1 MIESIKKIILKKI
14 FHIEVTERG
23 DIVEFQKVNDKQII
37 SELLG
42 IINRQQEFISKNINE
57 RVVYVDPQSGYTNVE
72 RYDDPNAEKK
82 EEEPETF
89 EPPEDVTPEKLQEI
103 MEGKEEDNSEEGE
116 K

>member
-1 MIESIKKIILKKI
+1 MIEKLKKLFSKDKSI
-14 FHIEVTERG
+14 ELQLIEV
-23 DIVEFQKVNDKQII
+23 IKQ
-37 SELLG
+37 
-42 IINRQQEFISKNINE
+42 QQEFISKNINE

-72 RYDDPNAEKK
+72 RYDDPNADKK

-89 EPPEDVTPEKLQEI
+89 ELPEDVTPERLQEI